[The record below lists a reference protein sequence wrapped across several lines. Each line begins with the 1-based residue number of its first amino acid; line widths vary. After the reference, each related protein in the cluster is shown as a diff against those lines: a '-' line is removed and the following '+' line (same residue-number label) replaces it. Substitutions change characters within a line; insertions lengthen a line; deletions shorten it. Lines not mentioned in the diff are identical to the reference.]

1 MKIEMTSNNSRK
13 PWIDALR
20 GFAMLLVII
29 MHVPFA
35 AGVGGENVY
44 TTLIGWMF
52 MPLFFFVSGLVM
64 YNPNRQWSAKTWCT
78 YMGRKFIQL
87 IVPTCIV
94 FFLLCWVY
102 GYNIS
107 EQLSHPMKA
116 GCWFTI
122 TLLGFILLYTL
133 YEWGTQNI
141 RIRDVWK
148 ITTLLVITCVLSYV
162 VAKFALWKGIFGE
175 NVRVYYDALQISK
188 WCYFQYFILGVLVSK
203 YQKWIK
209 NVIAYPLIPAFT
221 FIVWVV
227 VAIMRMQDTVVALS
241 IPYLS
246 QLIHIIYTY
255 TSIMLVT
262 YVFYYY
268 RTWIITSKV
277 GKIAQVVGCNSLGIY
292 LLHYFFLWGGYD
304 FILSFY
310 ATHPTPL
317 MMFVIYVIVAILIL
331 AASMLLISVIKI
343 SPVLSQLILGKR

>member
-78 YMGRKFIQL
+78 YMGRKFMQL
-87 IVPTCIV
+87 IVPTSIV
-94 FFLLCWVY
+94 FLLLCWVY
-102 GYNIS
+102 RYNVLA
-107 EQLSHPMKA
+107 QLLHPMKA

-122 TLLGFILLYTL
+122 TLFGFILLYTF
-133 YEWGTQNI
+133 YEWIMRVIKVRDIWKNI
-141 RIRDVWK
+141 LLLI
-148 ITTLLVITCVLSYV
+148 ITSALSCV
-162 VAKFALWKGIFGE
+162 VAKFALWKGVFGE
-175 NVRVYYDALQISK
+175 NIRVYYDALQISK

-209 NVIAYPLIPAFT
+209 KVIAYPMLLAFT
-221 FIVWVV
+221 FIVWIV
-227 VAIMRMQDTVVALS
+227 VAITCMQDLVVALP
-241 IPYLS
+241 IPYLN
-246 QLIHIIYTY
+246 QLINIIYVY
-255 TSIMLVT
+255 VSITLVT

-268 RTWIITSKV
+268 RHQIEITRLGNIIS
-277 GKIAQVVGCNSLGIY
+277 VVGCNTLGIY
-292 LLHYFFLWGGYD
+292 LLHYFFLWGEYRFIVD
-304 FILSFY
+304 FCASN
-310 ATHPTPL
+310 PTQL
-317 MMFVIYVIVAILIL
+317 IMFLIYVLDALIILVAT
-331 AASMLLISVIKI
+331 MLLISVVKV
-343 SPVLSQLILGKR
+343 SPLLSKLILGKK